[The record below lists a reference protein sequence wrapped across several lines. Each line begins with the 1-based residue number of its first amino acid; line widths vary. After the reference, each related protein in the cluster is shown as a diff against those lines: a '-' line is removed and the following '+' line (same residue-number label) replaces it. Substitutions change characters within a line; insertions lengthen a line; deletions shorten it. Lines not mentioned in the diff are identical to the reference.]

1 MACPEV
7 YKFYSRLDV
16 ALQESSPKMDTR
28 HNLRGFHIY
37 SPKDGLRRGRGL
49 LVVIRLVVTSL
60 LLFWSVPVVAQQQ
73 CTGPADLCQQILQL
87 QQQVQSQQQVASQ
100 ATSQNEAKH
109 KLRIEWSAGL
119 AATMAMA
126 LKAIIS
132 ALKSWTTWLKTDK
145 QKAVMKIGLLLLGF
159 LAFIL
164 TNLGFGLPW
173 WEALIVA
180 GGPPGAILVH
190 EIVDLI
196 SVLQGKEPMPPDTG
210 DSSNPPPGPPP
221 PGRPG
226 FPPLPRQAAALA

>member
-1 MACPEV
+1 
-7 YKFYSRLDV
+7 
-16 ALQESSPKMDTR
+16 
-28 HNLRGFHIY
+28 
-37 SPKDGLRRGRGL
+37 
-49 LVVIRLVVTSL
+49 
-60 LLFWSVPVVAQQQ
+60 
-73 CTGPADLCQQILQL
+73 
-87 QQQVQSQQQVASQ
+87 
-100 ATSQNEAKH
+100 
-109 KLRIEWSAGL
+109 
-119 AATMAMA
+119 MA